1 MDRFG
6 NVSVLSPPQFQN
18 QHQNLQ
24 QQQQQQQNSFI
35 QQQYM
40 SATQPQL
47 FNNSNTT
54 NNFTRSAFSQQP
66 FTTMSNPISNMST
79 SAAATTNNNNNN
91 NNSLINNSSLFSSN
105 NFNNGNI
112 NAMNNPLSTTTTT
125 TTTAS
130 GVNTSLSTRNTNSG
144 QPQWFTN
151 SKKRAI
157 PQNIVKRPSFKRV
170 INPTGKNPNPLNPL
184 NKKNEDCS
192 NDDGFD
198 TISFGSKKIVS
209 LNNENN
215 FNNSTGL
222 SNAVNNTLNADN
234 LLHDS
239 TDVPPMV
246 SLNDWKTEEES
257 KSTSILPINN
267 NVSTSTTSLFTLR
280 SSNNKN
286 NNNNNTNKTLNN
298 SSHISHVNNA
308 FDKDSRLTNNNGL
321 VSSPNFTPNQQQN
334 NNSNHLNGEVSN
346 DTTNRSQLKHEFAII
361 VFGYPESVS
370 NLIITHFSKF
380 GNILEDFQVLRSSTG
395 ISKFNPKTNGKKYPI
410 FTGDGWIKLTYD
422 SQGSAIRALQENG
435 KVITGCI
442 LGVLPYNKEIV
453 EQLASCKI
461 SKSEN
466 IGENGITPSISPITD
481 DSIHTPAISSIE
493 NGVNV
498 IANSDLNKNDSN
510 SPMKTSNITQGSKFL
525 SNHRLTIKDGKSLF
539 IHNTNANN
547 HNFLQNLEKKMREQE
562 QLSQS
567 KYNSTSINSTNNTS
581 LSKNQT
587 NTLLHSV
594 NNWLFGWNNL

>member
-35 QQQYM
+35 QQQYL

-47 FNNSNTT
+47 FNNSNIT
-54 NNFTRSAFSQQP
+54 NNFTRSTLSQQP
-66 FTTMSNPISNMST
+66 FTTMANPISNT
-79 SAAATTNNNNNN
+79 ATTTTTNNNNNN
-91 NNSLINNSSLFSSN
+91 LINNPSLFSSN
-105 NFNNGNI
+105 NFNDGNI
-112 NAMNNPLSTTTTT
+112 NAINNPLSITAATATT
-125 TTTAS
+125 S
-130 GVNTSLSTRNTNSG
+130 GVNSSLSSRNTNSG

-151 SKKRAI
+151 SKKRFI

-170 INPTGKNPNPLNPL
+170 INPAGKNSNSSNPL
-184 NKKNEDCS
+184 NKNNEDYS

-209 LNNENN
+209 FTNDNN

-222 SNAVNNTLNADN
+222 NNTVNNTLNSDN

-246 SLNDWKTEEES
+246 SLNDWKTEEEFN
-257 KSTSILPINN
+257 STPTLPVNGNGLI
-267 NVSTSTTSLFTLR
+267 STSTLFTLR

-286 NNNNNTNKTLNN
+286 NNISTNKTLTNG
-298 SSHISHVNNA
+298 SHIFHVNNA
-308 FDKDSRLTNNNGL
+308 FDKDSKLTNKTSL
-321 VSSPNFTPNQQQN
+321 VSSFNIIPNQKQN
-334 NNSNHLNGEVSN
+334 NSGSHLNGETST
-346 DTTNRSQLKHEFAII
+346 DATNPLQLKQEFAII

-395 ISKFNPKTNGKKYPI
+395 INKFNPNTNGKKYPI
-410 FTGDGWIKLTYD
+410 FTGDGWIKLTYN
-422 SQGSAIRALQENG
+422 SQASAIRALQENG

-442 LGVLPYNKEIV
+442 LGVLPYNRETV

-481 DSIHTPAISSIE
+481 DSIHTPVISNME
-493 NGVNV
+493 NGVND
-498 IANSDLNKNDSN
+498 ITNLNPNKKDNNSSV
-510 SPMKTSNITQGSKFL
+510 KTNNITQSSTFL

-539 IHNTNANN
+539 IHNTNTNN

-562 QLSQS
+562 QLSQR
-567 KYNSTSINSTNNTS
+567 KYNSTSVISTNDTS
-581 LSKNQT
+581 SSKNQT
-587 NTLLHSV
+587 TNLLHSV